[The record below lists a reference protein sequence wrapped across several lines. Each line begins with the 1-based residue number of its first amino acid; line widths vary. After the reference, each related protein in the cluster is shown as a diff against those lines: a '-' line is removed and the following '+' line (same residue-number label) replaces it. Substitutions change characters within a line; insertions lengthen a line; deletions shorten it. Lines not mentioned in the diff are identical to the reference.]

1 MNKRL
6 DKIYEDMDSLENE
19 RIDCLNRLEAVQ
31 EQQLDEFMINYLWK
45 SKEMCYML

>member
-31 EQQLDEFMINYLWK
+31 EQQLNEKKFIKCFWSLTNL
-45 SKEMCYML
+45 